1 MASAGGVGPL
11 SYADPRQFHASLAAA
26 AARYAPSLWAAA
38 GTMQAPPAGATI
50 PPPAAPPAGPAAVE
64 PALDIEGLV
73 TRREMERGR
82 RNFALADAI
91 REQLRA
97 RGVTLYD
104 KEGYYTCQ
112 EGGGNRPYPRPPSL

>member
-1 MASAGGVGPL
+1 
-11 SYADPRQFHASLAAA
+11 
-26 AARYAPSLWAAA
+26 
-38 GTMQAPPAGATI
+38 MQAPPAGATI